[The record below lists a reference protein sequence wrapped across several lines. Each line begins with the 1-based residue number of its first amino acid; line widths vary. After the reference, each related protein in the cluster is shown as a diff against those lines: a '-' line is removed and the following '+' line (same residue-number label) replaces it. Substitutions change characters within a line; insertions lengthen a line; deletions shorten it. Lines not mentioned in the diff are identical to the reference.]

1 MSKHLPTTLAACAAL
16 CMTAVACA
24 NEAPEV
30 EATFGET
37 EGVPGGDTDGGTEG
51 DTDSP
56 EDYCVQGD
64 GSLDPAISNPV
75 RYQCNGNG
83 GGVLRWEQCGS
94 SDPISLSCGIN
105 DQSNVNVVFPPGQ
118 DGDPTLNA
126 QICCQPDL
134 FSVVDGDNIADQ
146 ACIDDC
152 ARSACSE
159 AIQMIQDQLDGLATG
174 VGCNQGCVDR
184 SRAGLETW
192 RDFLSENYGD
202 CLNAARFP
210 GLEMTLPNA
219 DIDLQVGAVYNGF
232 LDLDCTVAADA
243 VETQISCAENFNPE
257 EEPPESGAWRCDI
270 SGLTT
275 LESSASPPQ
284 TSSSLVRGTVT
295 YSRGECPGG
304 GSSCWFQVDE
314 LALSSLP
321 ASTFLGELRS
331 GSFELAYPM
340 FGSYDTATDD
350 GTSAEKMMGLDVS
363 MEAKPSASPDYA
375 DYDFRLKNTQSAD
388 IEVGTGFIEF
398 DDVVFEWA
406 TGHKI
411 ILDATSTG
419 CVKL

>member
-1 MSKHLPTTLAACAAL
+1 
-16 CMTAVACA
+16 MTAVACA
-24 NEAPEV
+24 NEAPDV
-30 EATFGET
+30 EATFGDT
-37 EGVPGGDTDGGTEG
+37 EGPPPDDTAG

-64 GSLDPAISNPV
+64 GSLDPAVSNPV

-118 DGDPTLNA
+118 GGDPTLNA
-126 QICCQPDL
+126 QICCQEDL
-134 FSVVDGDNIADQ
+134 LSEVNGEDIATE

-152 ARSACSE
+152 ARSVCSE
-159 AIQMIQDQLDGLATG
+159 AIQMIQDRLDGLAAG
-174 VGCNQGCVDR
+174 NGCNQNCVDR

-202 CLNAARFP
+202 CLNAARNP
-210 GLEMTLPNA
+210 GFEMTLPNA
-219 DIDLQVGAVYNGF
+219 DIDLQLGAVYNGF
-232 LDLDCTVAADA
+232 LDLDCTIAADA
-243 VETQISCAENFNPE
+243 VETTNSCAENFNPE

-295 YSRGECPGG
+295 YSRGECPSE
-304 GSSCWFQVDE
+304 SSCWFQVDE

-321 ASTFLGELRS
+321 VSSFLGELSS
-331 GSFELAYPM
+331 GSFELAYPT
-340 FGSYDTATDD
+340 FGSYDTATDE

-363 MEAKPSASPDYA
+363 MKAKPSAAQEYEN
-375 DYDFRLKNTQSAD
+375 YDFRLKNTKSAD
-388 IEVGTGFIEF
+388 IDVGKGFIEF

-419 CVKL
+419 CVQL